1 MNLYRIGIE
10 YLVPGTVTSEHDLE
24 VRGPVS
30 DPDVTL
36 RYSSRNTRENV
47 GESKTRLLQGSHK
60 PMSEDVG

>member
-1 MNLYRIGIE
+1 MGIE

-30 DPDVTL
+30 DPDVTP

-60 PMSEDVG
+60 PMSSDVGN